1 MQTCPRLDFCRF
13 SFFAASSYSEVL
25 QISTA
30 LILFLLDPCPV
41 SAYLITVLG
50 RGIAEHVSVASQIVP
65 LSVSMLMPCIAQ
77 IRTIPILQFPA
88 IAVLYPGRS
97 RTGARS
103 LSCLIASLESAGT
116 YLNLQTYSCYFH
128 FIIPPGNICQVFL
141 LMPHGKCIRKYIT
154 VYGYSFPYTAAN
166 NGTSNFQLIKLRGIL
181 SNAPLLLL
189 TCQ

>member
-41 SAYLITVLG
+41 SAYLITVL
-50 RGIAEHVSVASQIVP
+50 
-65 LSVSMLMPCIAQ
+65 
-77 IRTIPILQFPA
+77 
-88 IAVLYPGRS
+88 YPGRS

-128 FIIPPGNICQVFL
+128 FIIPPDNICQVFL

-166 NGTSNFQLIKLRGIL
+166 NGTSNFQLIKLRGIW